1 MPNEQLSFPAVDEM
15 EVSLFGPGYGESVV
29 IHIGNNLWI
38 LIDSCLN
45 PNTKQPAGLEY
56 LLHLGV
62 DIQRS
67 VRLVVVT
74 HWHDDHVRG
83 LGAVFRECASACLV
97 LSQALKNHEFF
108 KLLTLYEPPH
118 TIKSS
123 GVDEFVEIFK
133 IIENCNKLDRR
144 STPYKWAIMDR
155 LVYQEEIF
163 LPTGN
168 MVASAY
174 TLSPSDASI
183 LHAQKA
189 FSNLLPE
196 KYQPKKRIQS
206 RGQNHF
212 AVALWIEVNSHI
224 ILLGSDLE
232 NTGQPDT
239 GWSAVVDNS
248 YIISGKRA
256 RVFKV
261 PHHGSQSGHENR
273 VWTECLHD
281 NTLAA
286 LSPFNRGLKPLPT
299 ETDLQRIAS
308 LTSNAYITAPTSPR
322 RHRFSNRVVRDT
334 VAQVTKSIWNA
345 NHGWGQIRLRCK
357 ILESGNCWDVQL
369 YGSAHSINN

>member
-1 MPNEQLSFPAVDEM
+1 MPNEQLSSPAVDEM

-45 PNTKQPAGLEY
+45 PKTQQPAGLEY
-56 LLHLGV
+56 LRHLGV

-67 VRLVVVT
+67 VRLVVAT

-83 LGAVFRECASACLV
+83 LSSVFRECASACLV
-97 LSQALKNHEFF
+97 LSQALRNSEFVN
-108 KLLTLYEPPH
+108 LLGLYESPDMS
-118 TIKSS
+118 KSS
-123 GVDEFVEIFK
+123 GVDEFVEIFEL
-133 IIENCNKLDRR
+133 IENRKKLHPG
-144 STPYKWAIMDR
+144 STPFRWAIMDR
-155 LVYQEEIF
+155 LIYQEEIS
-163 LPTGN
+163 LPTGD

-183 LHAQKA
+183 LHAKKA
-189 FSNLLPE
+189 FSNLLPKE
-196 KYQPKKRIQS
+196 YQPKHRIQS
-206 RGQNHF
+206 RGQNHV
-212 AVALWIEVNSHI
+212 AVALWLEVNSHR

-261 PHHGSQSGHENR
+261 PHHGSQSGHEDR
-273 VWTECLHD
+273 VWSEYLHD

-286 LSPFNRGLKPLPT
+286 LSPFNRGPNPLPT
-299 ETDLQRIAS
+299 ETDLHRIAS
-308 LTSNAYITAPTSPR
+308 LTSNAYITAPASPR

-334 VAQVTKSIWNA
+334 VAQVTKSISNA

-357 ILESGNCWDVQL
+357 ILESDNCWDVQL